1 MCLDGDTSRRRR
13 GWGRVVIVIKRA
25 CKLHAVIGRIII
37 VDEVG
42 RRRGRG
48 RGLMLRGRRHRGC

>member
-1 MCLDGDTSRRRR
+1 M
-13 GWGRVVIVIKRA
+13 VIVIKRA